1 MSKINWK
8 LRLKNKSTLAG
19 IASAIII
26 CASSISQALGVSLPV
41 DAQTATDAVTAV
53 LAVLCALGV
62 VVDPTTAGIA
72 DSQQAMG
79 YSAPR
84 DEQGSHK

>member
-1 MSKINWK
+1 MSKINWG

-19 IASAIII
+19 IASALII
-26 CASSISQALGVSLPV
+26 CASSIAQALGVSLPV
-41 DAQTATDAVTAV
+41 DAQTAADAVTAV

-84 DEQGSHK
+84 DEAGSQK

>member
-1 MSKINWK
+1 MINWK

-19 IASAIII
+19 IASAVII
-26 CASSISQALGVSLPV
+26 CASSITQALGVSLPV
-41 DAQTATDAVTAV
+41 DAQTATNAVTAI

-62 VVDPTTAGIA
+62 VVDPTTAGIS

-79 YSAPR
+79 YQAPR
-84 DEQGSHK
+84 DESGSEK